1 MFCEL
6 KFPKVTP
13 QVDPGS
19 TVKGAAASKHPH
31 KKDKKDKKNLKNVD
45 GKLANMILNEIVNR

>member
-13 QVDPGS
+13 QAGRGS
-19 TVKGAAASKHPH
+19 TVRGAAASKHPH
-31 KKDKKDKKNLKNVD
+31 KKDKKNFKNVD
-45 GKLANMILNEIVNR
+45 SKLANMILNEIVDR